1 MKNVPTLSLLYS
13 SVLISFSGAFRI
25 AIAYLFI
32 GAEISPL
39 NIIAGFLIIYSTYTF
54 DRIIGGEE
62 DKINRNELAQAR
74 NDIAMVVCLFSFV
87 AGAFM
92 LFLEDL
98 LIISFIPIT
107 IGVLYSKGV
116 NIGDLKI
123 RLKGG
128 LGMKNFTVALTW
140 GAFITG
146 IVMQDSSNL
155 LITASVFSFIFVKTF
170 INTTIND
177 FRDINGD
184 KAAGLMT
191 LPICL
196 GEKGTKILLML
207 IHVIEH
213 VFIII
218 IMITGILEFELVIIM
233 SCLISGMIY
242 IPFIR
247 SQTKKE
253 PDYQK
258 FMHKIFY
265 KFEFY
270 LALGSRTLLQ
280 NFYAI
285 I

>member
-13 SVLISFSGAFRI
+13 SVLISFSGALRI
-25 AIAYLFI
+25 AIAYLLI
-32 GAEISPL
+32 GSKISPI
-39 NIIAGFLIIYSTYTF
+39 NIIAGFFIIYSTYTF

-62 DKINRNELAQAR
+62 DNINRNELEQAR
-74 NDIAMVVCLFSFV
+74 KDIAMIVCLFSFL

-98 LIISFIPIT
+98 FIISLIPVT
-107 IGVLYSKGV
+107 IGVFYSKGV
-116 NIGDLKI
+116 NVGNFKI

-146 IVMQDSSNL
+146 IVMQDCSNL
-155 LITASVFSFIFVKTF
+155 LITASVFSFFFVKTF

-184 KAAGLMT
+184 MAAGLMT
-191 LPICL
+191 LPIFL
-196 GEKGTKILLML
+196 GETGTKILLML

-213 VFIII
+213 TFIVF
-218 IMITGILEFELVIIM
+218 IMITGILEFELIMII

-242 IPFIR
+242 IPLV
-247 SQTKKE
+247 SAPTKKE
-253 PDYQK
+253 SNYRS
-258 FMHKIFY
+258 FMYKIFY

-270 LALGSRTLLQ
+270 LALGLRTLH
-280 NFYAI
+280 NFNAI

>member
-1 MKNVPTLSLLYS
+1 MKIDPTLSLLYS
-13 SVLISFSGAFRI
+13 SVLISFSGASRI
-25 AIAYLFI
+25 VIAYLFI
-32 GAEISPL
+32 GSKISPI

-74 NDIAMVVCLFSFV
+74 KEIAMGVCLFSFV
-87 AGAFM
+87 AGAFL

-107 IGVLYSKGV
+107 IGVFYSKGV
-116 NIGDLKI
+116 NIGDFKI

-146 IVMQDSSNL
+146 IVLQDSSNL
-155 LITASVFSFIFVKTF
+155 LITASVFSFFFVKTF

-191 LPICL
+191 LPIYL
-196 GEKGTKILLML
+196 GEKGTKVLLML
-207 IHVIEH
+207 IHIIEH
-213 VFIII
+213 VFILI
-218 IMITGILEFELVIIM
+218 IMITGILEFELMMIM

-242 IPFIR
+242 IPFV
-247 SQTKKE
+247 SSPTKKE

-258 FMHKIFY
+258 FLHKIFY

-270 LALGSRTLLQ
+270 LALGLRTLN